1 MELAVVEEKFLR
13 TREETVMKHGAP
25 REQVLLLETRSATSE
40 TLSNIIGE
48 YYVGDNKAESNAQPL
63 SGVAVGVKGQL
74 ERITPILAAV
84 MCNNKSLYHG
94 KALCLS
100 IVKNLGF
107 NSPPHLNPFAKQ
119 QSLQSQNTKSEQA
132 SIPSQTDPTLIF
144 FLHF

>member
-1 MELAVVEEKFLR
+1 MG
-13 TREETVMKHGAP
+13 TREETITKHGGP
-25 REQVLLLETRSATSE
+25 GEKVLLFETWSATSE
-40 TLSNIIGE
+40 TLSKIIGE

-100 IVKNLGF
+100 IVNISRGS
-107 NSPPHLNPFAKQ
+107 NSPSHLNPFAKQ
-119 QSLQSQNTKSEQA
+119 KSCNPN
-132 SIPSQTDPTLIF
+132 IPS
-144 FLHF
+144 